1 MGRFL
6 FVVPPLVGHVNP
18 AVGTAAALAARGHD
32 VAWAG
37 HPDLVRS
44 LAGSD
49 AVVHPCALPGD
60 VPPRP
65 ADLKGP
71 AAFRFLWESFLVP
84 LADAMAPGVRTAI
97 GAYDPD
103 VVVCDQQAVAGALV
117 AESLGRTWVTS
128 ATTSA
133 ELVDPLAAMP
143 KVAAWVD
150 ELLAGLRGRVGGDAG
165 GADPRFSPH
174 GVLAYTTRA
183 LLGPAEL
190 PEQVWL
196 VGPSVTARPA
206 GGDDFPW
213 EWLDDS
219 ALPTVLV
226 SLGTANN
233 DAGARFLNAAAQ
245 ALGAMADRVR
255 AVLVDP
261 GGLVG
266 GRLPEHLLVRPHV
279 PQLALLE
286 RLDAVVCHAGHNTVC
301 EALWHGVPLVVAPIR
316 DDQPIVAG
324 QVVDAGAGVRLRFGR
339 ADAARIGA
347 AVDAVLDPARGHRKA
362 AEAVGESFRAAGGSA
377 SAADHLEAVAAGSA
391 GSAGAAGAT
400 GTTETAASIGGDDSH
415 DCHDCHDGEVRVS

>member
-18 AVGTAAALAARGHD
+18 AVGTAAALTARGHE

-37 HPDLVRS
+37 HPDLVRK
-44 LAGSD
+44 LAGAD

-65 ADLKGP
+65 AGLKGP

-84 LADAMAPGVRTAI
+84 LADAMAPGVRAAI
-97 GAYDPD
+97 GGFDPD

-143 KVAAWVD
+143 KVAAWLD
-150 ELLAGLRGRVGGDAG
+150 GLLADLRDRVGGVEG
-165 GADPRFSPH
+165 GADPRFSPY

-183 LLGPAEL
+183 LLGPVGL
-190 PEQVWL
+190 PDGVRL

-206 GGDDFPW
+206 GDDDFPW
-213 EWLDDS
+213 EWLDAS

-233 DAGARFLNAAAQ
+233 DAGARFLNAAARALA
-245 ALGAMADRVR
+245 ALGDRVR
-255 AVLVDP
+255 TVLVDPAGVVDP

-266 GRLPEHLLVRPHV
+266 SGEHGPSSGLVGPGGLVGPHGPAGGGLPGHLLVRPHV

-286 RLDAVVCHAGHNTVC
+286 RVDAVVCHAGHNTVC

-324 QVVDAGAGVRLRFGR
+324 QVVAAGAGVRLRFGR

-347 AVDAVLDPARGHRKA
+347 AVEAVLDPAGGHRKA
-362 AEAVGESFRAAGGSA
+362 AEAVGESFRAAGGSE
-377 SAADHLEAVAAGSA
+377 SAADHL
-391 GSAGAAGAT
+391 
-400 GTTETAASIGGDDSH
+400 
-415 DCHDCHDGEVRVS
+415 VSLARSRR

>member
-18 AVGTAAALAARGHD
+18 AVGTAAALTARGHE

-37 HPDLVRS
+37 HPDLVRR
-44 LAGSD
+44 LAGAD

-65 ADLKGP
+65 AGLKGP

-84 LADAMAPGVRTAI
+84 LADAMAPGVRAAI
-97 GAYDPD
+97 GGFDPD

-143 KVAAWVD
+143 KVAAWLD
-150 ELLAGLRGRVGGDAG
+150 GLLADLRDRVGGVEG
-165 GADPRFSPH
+165 GADPRFSPY

-183 LLGPAEL
+183 LLGPVGL
-190 PEQVWL
+190 PDGVRL

-206 GGDDFPW
+206 GDDDFPW
-213 EWLDDS
+213 EWLDAS

-233 DAGARFLNAAAQ
+233 DAGARFLNAAARALA
-245 ALGAMADRVR
+245 ALGDRVR
-255 AVLVDP
+255 TVLVDPAGVVDP

-266 GRLPEHLLVRPHV
+266 SGEHGPSSGLVGPRGSAGGGLPGHLLVRPHV

-286 RLDAVVCHAGHNTVC
+286 RVDAVVCHAGHNTVC

-324 QVVDAGAGVRLRFGR
+324 QVVAAGAGVRLRFGR

-347 AVDAVLDPARGHRKA
+347 AVEAVLDPTGGHRKA
-362 AEAVGESFRAAGGSA
+362 AEAVGESFRAAGGSE
-377 SAADHLEAVAAGSA
+377 SAADHL
-391 GSAGAAGAT
+391 
-400 GTTETAASIGGDDSH
+400 
-415 DCHDCHDGEVRVS
+415 VSLARSRR